1 MAGTSTA
8 NLTPVLHLVTCGSVD
23 DGKSTLI
30 GRLLAETDSVPIDTL
45 EYARRTRRG
54 GSTIA
59 VGEIDYSLLTDGLEA
74 EREQGITIDVAYRH
88 MNLPNGRRV
97 LVADSPGHEQY
108 TRNMAVAA
116 SNGDVAVLM
125 VDAARGV
132 RAQTHRHLT
141 ICALMGVKTVIVAVN
156 KMDLVGYEHATFEEI
171 VGIVRTTAAR
181 LDVPQVIA
189 IPVSAFVGDNITA
202 PSTQMPWYQ
211 GPTLLQALETW
222 EPVEL
227 LGEQPF
233 RFPVQFIVRAEGNF
247 RGYAGTVVSGRVSRG
262 DSVVIADS
270 GRSAII
276 DRIVTYDL
284 HVDGHIADLESAE
297 TGQAVTITL
306 DHEVD
311 VTRGDVIAGGA
322 GEALQPADRFAVDMV
337 WLGEEP
343 LAHGRSYLLVSGSR
357 SVPATVTNVRHRLDV
372 VEGHEHAARILE
384 MNDIGRVEVATDKP
398 VPMDAYNAVRDTGGF
413 LLVDRVTADTVAA
426 GMVRHAM
433 RRSTNVV
440 RHDYA
445 VDVEARRL
453 LMGHDAK
460 VVWLTGLSGAGKS
473 TIADAAVRKLHA
485 LGVHTY
491 VLDGDNVRHGL
502 NKDLG
507 FTPEDR
513 AENVRRVA
521 EVSKLMCEAGIVVFV
536 ALVSPFAGDRR
547 AARELFAPGAVPRGL
562 RRHPARR
569 RRRPRHEGPV
579 RQGRRRQPPE
589 PHRRRAGVRGAGV
602 ARAGAA
608 RHRRPRCVGRCPRP
622 RRAGRVDVSGPNT
635 TFDPKRVASLDAD
648 GRRGHGG
655 RRARGD
661 RGRDR
666 PGRAQGG
673 APRAC
678 G

>member
-1 MAGTSTA
+1 MAS
-8 NLTPVLHLVTCGSVD
+8 NSSLTPVLHLVTCGSVD

-30 GRLLAETDSVPIDTL
+30 GRLLSETNSVPIDTL
-45 EYARRTRRG
+45 EYAKRTRRG
-54 GSTIA
+54 GSTIP

-116 SNGDVAVLM
+116 SNGDVSILM

-132 RAQTHRHLT
+132 RPQTHRHLT
-141 ICALMGVKTVIVAVN
+141 ISALMGVKTVIVAVN

-171 VGIVRTTAAR
+171 VGTVRVTAAR
-181 LDVPQVIA
+181 LNVPEVIA
-189 IPVSAFVGDNITA
+189 VPVSAFVGDNITESSA
-202 PSTQMPWYQ
+202 NMPWYT
-211 GPTLLQALETW
+211 GPTLLKVLEDW
-222 EPVEL
+222 EPIES
-227 LGEQPF
+227 GQDEPF

-247 RGYAGTVVSGRVSRG
+247 RGYAGTVVSGQVSPG
-262 DSVVIADS
+262 DDVIIADS
-270 GRSAII
+270 GRTAKV

-284 HVDGHIADLESAE
+284 HVDGHIAELDVAE
-297 TGQAVTITL
+297 EGAAVTITL

-311 VTRGDVIAGGA
+311 VTRGDVISAGA
-322 GEALQPADRFAVDMV
+322 GELLQPSDRFAADMV

-372 VEGHEHAARILE
+372 VTGHEHAARLLS

-398 VPMDAYNAVRDTGGF
+398 IPMDPYSLCRDTGGF

-426 GMVRHAM
+426 GMMRHAM

-440 RHDYA
+440 RHDYV
-445 VDVEARRL
+445 VDEDARRL
-453 LMGHDAK
+453 LMGHDSK

-507 FTPEDR
+507 FTAEDR

-521 EVSKLMCEAGIVVFV
+521 EVSKLMVDAGLVVFV
-536 ALVSPFAGDRR
+536 ALVSPFIGDRR
-547 AARELFAPGAVPRGL
+547 AAREIFGPDQFIEVYVDTPLDVVSERDTKGLYAKAAAGNLPNLTGVGQEYEAPEAPELILHGVGDLEASVDEL
-562 RRHPARR
+562 
-569 RRRPRHEGPV
+569 V
-579 RQGRRRQPPE
+579 RVVLGE
-589 PHRRRAGVRGAGV
+589 
-602 ARAGAA
+602 
-608 RHRRPRCVGRCPRP
+608 
-622 RRAGRVDVSGPNT
+622 
-635 TFDPKRVASLDAD
+635 
-648 GRRGHGG
+648 
-655 RRARGD
+655 
-661 RGRDR
+661 
-666 PGRAQGG
+666 
-673 APRAC
+673 
-678 G
+678 

>member
-1 MAGTSTA
+1 MASNSA
-8 NLTPVLHLVTCGSVD
+8 LTPVLHLVTCGSVD

-30 GRLLAETDSVPIDTL
+30 GRLLSETNSVPIDTL

-54 GSTIA
+54 GSTIP

-116 SNGDVAVLM
+116 SNGDVSILM

-141 ICALMGVKTVIVAVN
+141 ISALMGVKTVIVAVN
-156 KMDLVGYEHATFEEI
+156 KMDLVGYEHVTFEEI
-171 VGIVRTTAAR
+171 VGTVRVTAAR
-181 LDVPQVIA
+181 LDVPEVIA
-189 IPVSAFVGDNITA
+189 IPVSAFVGDNITE
-202 PSTQMPWYQ
+202 PSANMPWYS
-211 GPTLLQALETW
+211 GPTLLKALEDW
-222 EPVEL
+222 QPRQRDDEA
-227 LGEQPF
+227 PF
-233 RFPVQFIVRAEGNF
+233 RFPVQFIARAEGNF
-247 RGYAGTVVSGRVSRG
+247 RGYAGTVVSGSVARG
-262 DSVVIADS
+262 DEIVIADS
-270 GRSAII
+270 GRTAKV

-284 HVDGHIADLESAE
+284 HVDGHIADLDGANE
-297 TGQAVTITL
+297 GDAVTITL

-311 VTRGDVIAGGA
+311 VTRGDVIASA
-322 GEALQPADRFAVDMV
+322 VQHSEPSDRFSVDMV

-372 VEGHEHAARILE
+372 VTGHEHAARLLS

-398 VPMDAYNAVRDTGGF
+398 VPMDPYSLCRDTGGF

-440 RHDYA
+440 RHDYV
-445 VDVEARRL
+445 VDEQARRL

-507 FTPEDR
+507 FTAEDR

-521 EVSKLMCEAGIVVFV
+521 EVSKLMVDAGLVVFV
-536 ALVSPFAGDRR
+536 ALVSPFIGDRR
-547 AARELFAPGAVPRGL
+547 AARDLFAPGQFVEVYVDTPLDVVTERDTKGLYAKAAAGSLPNLTGVGQEYEPPVAPELVLRGT
-562 RRHPARR
+562 
-569 RRRPRHEGPV
+569 G
-579 RQGRRRQPPE
+579 
-589 PHRRRAGVRGAGV
+589 
-602 ARAGAA
+602 
-608 RHRRPRCVGRCPRP
+608 
-622 RRAGRVDVSGPNT
+622 D
-635 TFDPKRVASLDAD
+635 LDASVD
-648 GRRGHGG
+648 ELVRVILGES
-655 RRARGD
+655 
-661 RGRDR
+661 
-666 PGRAQGG
+666 
-673 APRAC
+673 
-678 G
+678 

>member
-1 MAGTSTA
+1 MAS
-8 NLTPVLHLVTCGSVD
+8 NSSLTPVLHLVTCGSVD

-30 GRLLAETDSVPIDTL
+30 GRLLSETNSVPIDTL
-45 EYARRTRRG
+45 EYAKRTRRG
-54 GSTIA
+54 GSTIP

-116 SNGDVAVLM
+116 SNGDVSILM
-125 VDAARGV
+125 IDAARGV
-132 RAQTHRHLT
+132 RPQTHRHLT
-141 ICALMGVKTVIVAVN
+141 ISALMGVKTVIVAVN

-171 VGIVRTTAAR
+171 VGTVRVTAAR
-181 LDVPQVIA
+181 LNVPEVIA
-189 IPVSAFVGDNITA
+189 VPVSAFVGDNITE
-202 PSTQMPWYQ
+202 PSANMPWYT
-211 GPTLLQALETW
+211 GPTLLKVLEDW
-222 EPVEL
+222 EPIES
-227 LGEQPF
+227 GQDEPF

-247 RGYAGTVVSGRVSRG
+247 RGYAGTVVSGQVSPG
-262 DSVVIADS
+262 DDVIIADS
-270 GRSAII
+270 GRTAKV

-284 HVDGHIADLESAE
+284 HVDGHIAELDVAE
-297 TGQAVTITL
+297 EGAAVTITL

-311 VTRGDVIAGGA
+311 VTRGDVISAGA
-322 GEALQPADRFAVDMV
+322 GELLQPSDRFAADMV

-372 VEGHEHAARILE
+372 VTGHEHAARLLS

-398 VPMDAYNAVRDTGGF
+398 IPMDPYSLCRDTGGF

-433 RRSTNVV
+433 RRSTNLV
-440 RHDYA
+440 RHDYV
-445 VDVEARRL
+445 VDEDARRL
-453 LMGHDAK
+453 LMGHDSK

-507 FTPEDR
+507 FTAEDR

-521 EVSKLMCEAGIVVFV
+521 EVSKLMVDAGLVVFV
-536 ALVSPFAGDRR
+536 ALVSPFIGDRR
-547 AARELFAPGAVPRGL
+547 AAREIFGPDQFIEVYVDTPLDVVSERDTKGLYAKAAAGNLPNLTGVGQEYEAPEAPELILHG
-562 RRHPARR
+562 
-569 RRRPRHEGPV
+569 EGDLEASVDELV
-579 RQGRRRQPPE
+579 RVVLGE
-589 PHRRRAGVRGAGV
+589 
-602 ARAGAA
+602 
-608 RHRRPRCVGRCPRP
+608 
-622 RRAGRVDVSGPNT
+622 
-635 TFDPKRVASLDAD
+635 
-648 GRRGHGG
+648 
-655 RRARGD
+655 
-661 RGRDR
+661 
-666 PGRAQGG
+666 
-673 APRAC
+673 
-678 G
+678 

>member
-1 MAGTSTA
+1 MASNSA
-8 NLTPVLHLVTCGSVD
+8 LTPVLHLVTCGSVD

-30 GRLLAETDSVPIDTL
+30 GRLLAETNSVPIDTL

-54 GSTIA
+54 GSTIP
-59 VGEIDYSLLTDGLEA
+59 VGEVDYSLLTDGLEA

-116 SNGDVAVLM
+116 SNGDVAILM

-171 VGIVRTTAAR
+171 VGTVRVTAAR
-181 LDVPQVIA
+181 LDVPDVIA
-189 IPVSAFVGDNITA
+189 IPVSAFVGDNITE
-202 PSTQMPWYQ
+202 PSTNMAWYT
-211 GPTLLQALETW
+211 GPTLLKALEDW
-222 EPVEL
+222 QPPAAEAV
-227 LGEQPF
+227 QPF

-247 RGYAGTVVSGRVSRG
+247 RGYAGTVVSGGVARG
-262 DSVVIADS
+262 DDVVIADS
-270 GRSAII
+270 GRTAKV

-284 HVDGHIADLESAE
+284 HVDGHIADLDAAE
-297 TGQAVTITL
+297 EGQAVTLTL

-311 VTRGDVIAGGA
+311 VTRGDVIAA
-322 GEALQPADRFAVDMV
+322 AAAYSEPSDRFSVDMV
-337 WLGEEP
+337 WLGEDA

-372 VEGHEHAARILE
+372 VTGHEHAARLLS

-398 VPMDAYNAVRDTGGF
+398 VPMDPYGICRDTGGF

-440 RHDYA
+440 RHDYI
-445 VDVEARRL
+445 VDEEARRL

-507 FTPEDR
+507 FTAEDR

-521 EVSKLMCEAGIVVFV
+521 EVSKLMVDAGLVVFV
-536 ALVSPFAGDRR
+536 ALVSPFIGDRR
-547 AARELFAPGAVPRGL
+547 AARDLFQPGQFIEVYVDTPLDVVTERDTKGLYAKAAQGSLPNLTGVGQEYEPPVSPELVLHGTG
-562 RRHPARR
+562 
-569 RRRPRHEGPV
+569 
-579 RQGRRRQPPE
+579 
-589 PHRRRAGVRGAGV
+589 
-602 ARAGAA
+602 
-608 RHRRPRCVGRCPRP
+608 
-622 RRAGRVDVSGPNT
+622 D
-635 TFDPKRVASLDAD
+635 LDASVD
-648 GRRGHGG
+648 ELVRVILGE
-655 RRARGD
+655 
-661 RGRDR
+661 
-666 PGRAQGG
+666 
-673 APRAC
+673 
-678 G
+678 